1 MFFGVA
7 DDWFQL
13 VVRSSVGNGKQ
24 ELDLWLPS
32 KLLIYNPK
40 RIHNIESASIM

>member
-13 VVRSSVGNGKQ
+13 VVWSSVGSGEQ

-40 RIHNIESASIM
+40 RIQTIESASIV